1 MLIPLFLVGGLA
13 VGSYAFLPSTW
24 QKTRHR
30 MGRRNPLAGREH
42 YILRLMTDHIRNIP
56 LFCWTC
62 WQATISQ
69 PHFSW

>member
-30 MGRRNPLAGREH
+30 MGR
-42 YILRLMTDHIRNIP
+42 
-56 LFCWTC
+56 
-62 WQATISQ
+62 
-69 PHFSW
+69 